1 MGFFKGSKKSQQ
13 QVETTSIPKKVEAAT
28 RYVSPNLEKIPSDLS
43 KNQVPGALRTVGN
56 GSLRALPPNGTRIQS
71 PYAGNND
78 TESYSNTKETQP
90 ASEDL
95 IANSSSSTN
104 TEDETDEEMVMVR
117 PRKKG
122 QSEKRDDDVSDVC
135 PAETGDEQSEVAYGV
150 TKSSSSHL
158 NSLFNGHLMKWKFD
172 AEEGPGYIRIPAFLA
187 GLGLI
192 GTTTAALVLYPIT
205 WTISSIVI
213 STFVFIIALT
223 VTILDGRFLSSS
235 PLSIR
240 AHLRNIITR
249 HFGIFRYLWGRGIL
263 YMAGAVCYPRYFL
276 IFLLVLLELPISHT
290 SFSFKFPLRS

>member
-1 MGFFKGSKKSQQ
+1 MGFFKSSKKQQ
-13 QVETTSIPKKVEAAT
+13 QVETTSIPRKVETTT

-43 KNQVPGALRTVGN
+43 KNQVPGALRAVGN
-56 GSLRALPPNGTRIQS
+56 GSLRALPPNANRIQA
-71 PYAGNND
+71 PYATTNEN
-78 TESYSNTKETQP
+78 ESYSNTNTKESHP

-95 IANSSSSTN
+95 IANSSSDSRN

-135 PAETGDEQSEVAYGV
+135 PAETGDEQSEVAYGC
-150 TKSSSSHL
+150 TKNSSSHL

-263 YMAGAVCYPRYFL
+263 YLAGAVSS
-276 IFLLVLLELPISHT
+276 FLLLL
-290 SFSFKFPLRS
+290 FPLVLKPSI

>member
-1 MGFFKGSKKSQQ
+1 MGFFKNSKKN
-13 QVETTSIPKKVEAAT
+13 QVETASVPRKVETTT

-56 GSLRALPPNGTRIQS
+56 GSLRVLATNANRIQA
-71 PYAGNND
+71 PYASNNE
-78 TESYSNTKETQP
+78 TESYSNNKESQP

-95 IANSSSSTN
+95 IANSSSQSEN

-150 TKSSSSHL
+150 PKSSSSHL

-213 STFVFIIALT
+213 STFVFIIAIT

-263 YMAGAVCYPRYFL
+263 YLAGAVGYPRYYL
-276 IFLLVLLELPISHT
+276 IFLVLRIFPISH
-290 SFSFKFPLRS
+290 SYFLFLFLLRS